1 MLGVGARQRRQ
12 HPRGR
17 PGAELALAH
26 RREHRLGQTTDQFQA
41 AADPTDIA
49 PTAPGDLALGKA
61 LAVDQLAQQ
70 QGFFQGRKRL
80 SAGLREQPQQRL
92 GQIARPGLHTRG
104 VTPEPAQGQDAPVA
118 VDQDQALTA
127 LLGHRDARNE
137 LAVLLD
143 GAGQRLDRARLQQPR
158 LSETQFKSVQI
169 DFLCLGG
176 RGIHGANATRPS
188 RPCLSRP
195 LFARSPRG
203 RVLP

>member
-1 MLGVGARQRRQ
+1 MLGVGARQRGQ

-17 PGAELALAH
+17 PSAELALAH

-92 GQIARPGLHTRG
+92 GEIARPGLHTRG

-118 VDQDQALTA
+118 VDQDQALTT

-143 GAGQRLDRARLQQPR
+143 GAGQRLDRTRLQQPR
-158 LSETQFKSVQI
+158 LSKTQFKAVQI

-176 RGIHGANATRPS
+176 RGIHGANATRPGL
-188 RPCLSRP
+188 RNL
-195 LFARSPRG
+195 
-203 RVLP
+203 